1 MKKPRKKPIFR
12 KPKTSPALAWL
23 ERYLRKAKKRMP
35 GLTMPL
41 RIRSWKHTP
50 RKEQRT
56 WGTCD
61 QVNKTITLA
70 THKIVMVRGKKRMCR
85 KAVALSRKDILMTF
99 AHELAHL
106 RYDDHTYEQ
115 ECFSRA
121 IFDTFGVK
129 DKCPICNGKGKVP
142 AEYKNY

>member
-1 MKKPRKKPIFR
+1 MLKKRFIKFH
-12 KPKTSPALAWL
+12 KPKISPVISWL

-56 WGTCD
+56 WGTCERSSR
-61 QVNKTITLA
+61 TITLA
-70 THKIVMVRGKKRMCR
+70 THKIIMVRGKKRMHR
-85 KAVALSRKDILMTF
+85 KAVALSRKEILQTF

-115 ECFSRA
+115 ECYSRS
-121 IFDTFGVK
+121 IFDTFNVK
-129 DKCPICNGKGKVP
+129 DKCPLCDGKGRVP
-142 AEYKNY
+142 AQYRNE